1 MAMRPQLWGGPECTV
16 NRIGDDYRDQIR
28 ETGHQDRPED
38 IERLASLG
46 IGSVRYPLLWERIS
60 PRDPAEHDWSWS
72 DDRLERLRDARI
84 NVIAGLVHHGSGPAY
99 TNLLHPDFPSGLE
112 RHADA
117 VAARY
122 PWIKDWTPINE
133 PVTTARF
140 SALYGYWYPH
150 ERCEPAFWLALLNQ
164 VDATRLAMKAVRRIN
179 PSARLIQTDDL
190 GRTYATAPL
199 REQAGFD
206 NVRRWAGWDLL
217 CGMVTGDHPL
227 FERLTTLGFGDRLR
241 AIADDPCPPGIIGIN
256 HYLTSDRFLDH
267 RLHRYPSHTHGGNHV
282 QPYADVEAVRALDPP
297 PAGLEG
303 ALREA
308 WARYR
313 RPVAITEVHNG
324 CSREEQMR
332 WTAQAWDTAER
343 LCAQEIAVCAV
354 TLWSLFGSQ
363 GWNRLLTERGV
374 YEPGLWDVSSGAP
387 RRTMLLPLAQAL
399 ANGGA
404 RPPLASGAG
413 WWQRPVRLVHPSVAR
428 PAPMA
433 ERRTT
438 PALDPSLRRLLVCGA
453 TGTLGQAMARA
464 CTLRNIPFVLT
475 GRADLDLHDD
485 RSIARALDRI
495 QPWAVVNA
503 AGWVRVDEAE
513 AAATSCIRANADGAI
528 ALAAACTDRGI
539 ATLSFSSDLV
549 FDGRKDGAYVEDDPA
564 APLNIYGLSKARM
577 EAGITAHPGRHL
589 VIRTAAFFSADDD
602 HNFAVG
608 VMRTLGQGN
617 MLHAAE
623 DLTVTP
629 TYVPHLVAT
638 ALDLMIDQ
646 ETGIWHLSNGEALS
660 WSDFAI
666 RIARSAGLD
675 ERLVKPVPYR
685 TMGWPAARPVNA
697 ALATKRGAALPPL
710 SAAIADFAYRRR
722 TGLMEKAA

>member
-1 MAMRPQLWGGPECTV
+1 MIMHPQLWGGLECTV
-16 NRIGDDYRDQIR
+16 NRIDGDYRDQIR
-28 ETGHQDRPED
+28 DTGHQDRPDD
-38 IERLASLG
+38 IARLASLG
-46 IGSVRYPLLWERIS
+46 IRSVRYPVLWERIS
-60 PRDPAEHDWSWS
+60 PRDPAEQDWAWS

-84 NVIAGLVHHGSGPAY
+84 RVIAGLVHHGSGPAY

-241 AIADDPCPPGIIGIN
+241 AIADDPCPPDIIGIN

-267 RLHRYPSHTHGGNHV
+267 RLRRYPPHTHGGNQV

-297 PAGLEG
+297 PPGLEG

-313 RPVAITEVHNG
+313 RPLAVTEVHNG
-324 CSREEQMR
+324 CTREEQMR

-343 LCAQEIAVCAV
+343 LCAQEIPVCAV

-363 GWNRLLTERGV
+363 GWNTLLTGTGV
-374 YEPGLWDVSSGAP
+374 YEPGHWDVSSGTP
-387 RRTMLLPLAQAL
+387 RATMLLPLAQAL
-399 ANGGA
+399 ASGGA

-413 WWQRPVRLVHPSVAR
+413 WWQRPIRLVHPSVAR
-428 PAPMA
+428 LAPMA

-438 PALDPSLRRLLVCGA
+438 TALDPSLRPLLICGA

-475 GRADLDLHDD
+475 GRMDLDLHVD
-485 RSIARALDRI
+485 RSITRALDRI
-495 QPWAVVNA
+495 RPWGLVNA

-513 AAATSCIRANADGAI
+513 AAAAQCIRTNADGAI
-528 ALAAACTDRGI
+528 ALAAACADRGI

-549 FDGRKDGAYVEDDPA
+549 FDGRKDGAYVEDDPV

-577 EAGITAHPGRHL
+577 EAGITAVSGSHL
-589 VIRTAAFFSADDD
+589 IVRTAAFFAAEDD

-608 VMRTLGQGN
+608 VIRALGHGN
-617 MLHAAE
+617 HFHAAQ
-623 DLTVTP
+623 DLMVTP

-638 ALDLMIDQ
+638 ALDLLIDG
-646 ETGIWHLSNGEALS
+646 ETGLWHLSNGEALT
-660 WSDFAI
+660 WVDFAI
-666 RIARSAGLD
+666 RIAHSAGLD
-675 ERLVKPVPYR
+675 DRLVRPVPHQSLA
-685 TMGWPAARPVNA
+685 WPAARPANA
-697 ALATKRGAALPPL
+697 ALATGRGAALPPL
-710 SAAIADFAYRRR
+710 SAAIADFAHRQP
-722 TGLMEKAA
+722 GAPMPKAA